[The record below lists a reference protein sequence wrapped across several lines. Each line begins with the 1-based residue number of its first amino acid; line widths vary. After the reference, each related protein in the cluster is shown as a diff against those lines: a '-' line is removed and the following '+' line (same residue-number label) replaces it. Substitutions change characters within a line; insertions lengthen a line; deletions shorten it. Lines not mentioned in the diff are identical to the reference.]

1 MISPKIYLLT
11 LQSFGIKNSGVI
23 KELLRRFETFYMA
36 KFPNKSKKVKWTT
49 VMIVDPEAVKNIC
62 NASVD
67 SKGFCFYKATN
78 RIKRHK
84 AMDSLGFPFF
94 AHCTKG
100 YTA

>member
-1 MISPKIYLLT
+1 
-11 LQSFGIKNSGVI
+11 
-23 KELLRRFETFYMA
+23 
-36 KFPNKSKKVKWTT
+36 
-49 VMIVDPEAVKNIC
+49 MIVDPEAVKNIC

-94 AHCTKG
+94 LPIVQKDLSLNYRELTMNTTPKR
-100 YTA
+100 